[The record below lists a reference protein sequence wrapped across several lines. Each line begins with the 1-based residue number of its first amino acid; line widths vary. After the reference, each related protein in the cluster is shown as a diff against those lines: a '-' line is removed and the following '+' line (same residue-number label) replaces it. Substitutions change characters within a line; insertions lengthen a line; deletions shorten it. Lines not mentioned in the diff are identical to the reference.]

1 MKNKTIK
8 TFLFDFDGTLVDSM
22 PTFVAVMLRIL
33 DEHGIKYGDDIVKI
47 ITPLGYHGTA
57 EYYRTLGIETP
68 TEQLIETMNRYAV
81 DEYTFNIGAKDTVID
96 TLREMKAQGYS
107 LNVLTASPHLALDPC
122 LKRLGVWELFD
133 NVWSCDDFHTTKA
146 NPEIYKMASE
156 RMGCDISDVVFVD
169 DNINAVKTAKTA
181 GMVSYGIFDESS
193 ADYVEEF
200 KNTADGYVY
209 KFSELLE
216 CGIDPKKKKWRKKL
230 GEIFGELAIELVLA
244 VLLPAIGLFI
254 LNLLGI
260 EASFAESDLD
270 FLGFIGFLVFAAV
283 CAVTFAIIH
292 MIMKNRKGKSK
303 DCFDND
309 DNGKED

>member
-33 DEHGIKYGDDIVKI
+33 DEHGIEYGDDIVKI

-96 TLREMKAQGYS
+96 TLQKMKAQGYS

-133 NVWSCDDFHTTKA
+133 NVWSCDDFYTTKA
-146 NPEIYKMASE
+146 NPEIYKMAAERLGVDVSE
-156 RMGCDISDVVFVD
+156 LIFLD
-169 DNINAVKTAKTA
+169 DNFGADKAAKEA
-181 GMVSYGIFDESS
+181 GCVVIGVYDDSS
-193 ADYVEEF
+193 AEYKEDM
-200 KNTADGYVY
+200 KALCDGYIED
-209 KFSELLE
+209 FSELL
-216 CGIDPKKKKWRKKL
+216 
-230 GEIFGELAIELVLA
+230 
-244 VLLPAIGLFI
+244 
-254 LNLLGI
+254 
-260 EASFAESDLD
+260 
-270 FLGFIGFLVFAAV
+270 
-283 CAVTFAIIH
+283 
-292 MIMKNRKGKSK
+292 
-303 DCFDND
+303 
-309 DNGKED
+309 